1 MKKILVIDDAEFIL
15 ESTSTLLKFEGYQVF
30 TAPDGIVGVESALTL
45 KPDLILCDIS
55 MPGMDGYE
63 VLTRLRGTPD
73 TTTIPFIFLTAFTE
87 KQNMR
92 AGMEKGADDYLIKPY
107 TRDELVAAIDAQ
119 WKKHKNIERHVQ
131 EKIEEVGRN
140 INYALPHEFRTV
152 LNQVV
157 GSAKYLSHN
166 AKEIEPDEI
175 HELSEDII
183 SSSQRLMKI
192 TENFLIYIKIES
204 FATNPDKKRQLRLSR
219 TDEPAAM
226 LVDIATMLSS
236 KYNRFDDIDIVGA
249 VDNLAIDIS
258 TESFHKI
265 IDELI
270 DNAFKFSVAGSKISI
285 IIETEDDNLKLA
297 IIDKGRG
304 MSQQQISNVGAYIQ
318 FERQMYEQQGVGL
331 GLVIAKRLIE
341 LHDGDFTITSEENMG
356 TTVSF
361 SLPLS
366 SDSAR

>member
-30 TAPDGIVGVESALTL
+30 TASDGVAGVQAAIES
-45 KPDLILCDIS
+45 KPDLVLCDIS

-63 VLTRLRGTPD
+63 VLTKLRSNNETA
-73 TTTIPFIFLTAFTE
+73 TIPFIFLTAFTE

-92 AGMEKGADDYLIKPY
+92 TGMEKGADDYLIKPY
-107 TRDELVAAIDAQ
+107 TRDELIAAIDAQ

-166 AKEIEPDEI
+166 SKDIESEEIN
-175 HELSEDII
+175 ELAEDIVT
-183 SSSQRLMKI
+183 SAQRLMKI
-192 TENFLIYIKIES
+192 TENFLIYIRIES
-204 FATNPDKKRQLRLSR
+204 FATNPEKKRQLRNSR

-236 KYNRFDDIDIVGA
+236 KYNRYEDIDIVGS
-249 VDNLAIDIS
+249 VEDIS
-258 TESFHKI
+258 IEMSTDSFHKI

-270 DNAFKFSVAGSKISI
+270 DNAFKFSEDGSKIK
-285 IIETEDDNLKLA
+285 IEIRCDDSKLYLA
-297 IIDKGRG
+297 ISDQGRG
-304 MSQQQISNVGAYIQ
+304 MSKEQIANIGAYRQ

-341 LHDGDFTITSEENMG
+341 LHDGEFVIVSEENIG
-356 TTVSF
+356 TSVSF
-361 SLPLS
+361 SIPS
-366 SDSAR
+366 IRYIG